1 MVKLPLIFILTFSIL
16 AETVISLSIEQPCQ
30 DFIETYVETEK
41 PKICNTPGCVRAAY
55 TLLQNMDST
64 AEPCE
69 DFYQYACG
77 GFVEKVNEISFLH
90 IFKSLSNKRVGRNFQ
105 HACLLEI

>member
-1 MVKLPLIFILTFSIL
+1 MVRVALIFILTFSIL
-16 AETVISLSIEQPCQ
+16 VETVFSLSIEQPCQ
-30 DFIETYVETEK
+30 DFIENYVESEK

-77 GFVEKVNEISFLH
+77 GFEEKVSKNY
-90 IFKSLSNKRVGRNFQ
+90 IF
-105 HACLLEI
+105 

>member
-1 MVKLPLIFILTFSIL
+1 MVRVALIFILTFLIL
-16 AETVISLSIEQPCQ
+16 VETVFSLSIEQPCQ
-30 DFIETYVETEK
+30 DFIENYVESEK
-41 PKICNTPGCVRAAY
+41 PKICNTPGCVKAAY

-77 GFVEKVNEISFLH
+77 GFEEKVCKNY
-90 IFKSLSNKRVGRNFQ
+90 IFY
-105 HACLLEI
+105 LLK